1 MFYNT
6 ERQVD
11 RQNEANSIFFAI
23 LRTRLKITGYVLKY
37 PSIVTAGAEIVRKI
51 AGINLLMTIVKFKYS
66 SRKGD

>member
-1 MFYNT
+1 VFYST

-11 RQNEANSIFFAI
+11 GQDEANSLFFAI

-37 PSIVTAGAEIVRKI
+37 FSIVTAGAEIVRKI
-51 AGINLLMTIVKFKYS
+51 AGINLLMTIVKFKHT